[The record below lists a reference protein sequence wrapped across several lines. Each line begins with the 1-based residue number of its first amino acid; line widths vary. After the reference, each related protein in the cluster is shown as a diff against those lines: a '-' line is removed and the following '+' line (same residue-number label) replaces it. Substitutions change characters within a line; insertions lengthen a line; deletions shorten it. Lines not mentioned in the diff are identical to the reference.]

1 MKCND
6 KKACVDNI
14 RRIPEQEEKNMRQ
27 SKSVCKECNAMQC
40 NIECSDN
47 EMSVPVAYIG
57 RMSVK
62 DMKRAGTK
70 KHTRSV
76 RGCLSATR

>member
-27 SKSVCKECNAMQC
+27 SKSRNATLCNA
-40 NIECSDN
+40 IECSDN
-47 EMSVPVAYIG
+47 DQMAVPVAYIG